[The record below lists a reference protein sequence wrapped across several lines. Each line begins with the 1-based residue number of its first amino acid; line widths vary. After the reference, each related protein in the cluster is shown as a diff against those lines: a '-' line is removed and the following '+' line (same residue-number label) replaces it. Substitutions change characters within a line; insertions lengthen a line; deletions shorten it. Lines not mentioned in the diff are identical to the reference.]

1 MRVKFDSSA
10 MQQRRPTGSITFYG
24 MHFMKLNKITALVA
38 IFSGLALSG
47 AVAAKTPVYNAN
59 ITEAEVLAAQIAWG
73 DALLQI
79 GKDYAQGGQAKAK
92 ATAAAVIDAAYGYNM
107 GPVLF
112 KPTLTEAPQTFRTTR
127 EGALSYFVGGDG
139 NFPKD
144 TGFALKGWTA
154 VEIQNAGVHI
164 NGDTATTMGNVIFTA
179 KDGKKTIVD
188 KTWEFKKDDM
198 GKIRIMLHHSS
209 LPFSSK

>member
-1 MRVKFDSSA
+1 
-10 MQQRRPTGSITFYG
+10 

-59 ITEAEVLAAQIAWG
+59 ITEAEVLAAQVAWG

-92 ATAAAVIDAAYGYNM
+92 ATAAAIIDAAYGYNM

-112 KPTLTEAPQTFRTTR
+112 KPTLTETPQTFRTTR
-127 EGALSYFVGGDG
+127 DGALSYFVGGDS

-164 NGDTATTMGNVIFTA
+164 NGDTATTMGNVIFTG
-179 KDGKKTIVD
+179 KDGKKTTVD

>member
-1 MRVKFDSSA
+1 
-10 MQQRRPTGSITFYG
+10 
-24 MHFMKLNKITALVA
+24 MKLNKTTALVA

-127 EGALSYFVGGDG
+127 DGALSYFVGGDG

-164 NGDTATTMGNVIFTA
+164 NGDTATTMGNVSFTA

-209 LPFSSK
+209 LPYSGK